1 MFIYLHTTGG
11 FYMQIQLSEHF
22 TYKKLLR
29 FVLPSIVMMIFTS
42 IYGVVDGLFVSNYV
56 GKTAFA
62 AVNLIMP
69 FLMAISALG
78 FMIGT
83 GGSAIVAKTL
93 GEGKK
98 KQANEYFS
106 MLVYLTL
113 IGGIVLS
120 ALGILFSPLIAR
132 GLGADGALLT
142 NCVLYARITLLSM
155 PAFMLQNVFQS
166 FFVTAEKPKLGLGV
180 IVIAGVTN
188 MVLDFLLVGVF
199 QIGLAGAAFA
209 TVTSEC
215 IGGLFPILYFARK
228 NSSLLKL
235 GRTHF
240 NGKIFLCAC
249 GNGSSE
255 LMTNLS
261 SSIVNSLYN
270 IQLMNLAGENGV
282 AAFGTIMYV
291 NFIFIAIFLGYS
303 IGSAPLVSYHYGAG
317 NHDELKNLFQKSL
330 RLIGI
335 WGLMLFILA
344 QLIARPLAAIF
355 VGYDADLFSMTQNS
369 FRIYCIAYLI
379 NGFNIYGSSFFTA
392 LNNGLISAAISF
404 LRTLVFQLAA
414 VLLLPLLL
422 GINGIWSAVAVAEL
436 LTLGLT
442 VTFFVRKRKKYH
454 YA

>member
-1 MFIYLHTTGG
+1 
-11 FYMQIQLSEHF
+11 MQIQLSEHF

-199 QIGLAGAAFA
+199 QIGLTGAAFA

-240 NGKIFLCAC
+240 NGQIFLCAC

-355 VGYDADLFSMTQNS
+355 VGYDADLFSMTQNG

-442 VTFFVRKRKKYH
+442 VTFFVRNRKKYH